1 MSKSRDIAD
10 SAATI
15 NYIDGLTSDAQ
26 GQIDTAT
33 SDIATNASD
42 IATKA
47 PLSNPTFTGT
57 VTATAFSGDGSG
69 LTGVDS
75 LPSQTGNNG
84 LFLTTDGS
92 TASWAEAGGGAWELL
107 STTTISGN
115 PSTLAYESIINSSY
129 SSYRVYCEDLVPSTG
144 TILNITLKKSGA
156 YLTSN
161 YYSLNINSTSSSVD
175 QSANQS
181 KIELVPI
188 DTGGNATSC
197 IVEFSN
203 LQSSLGMSEVI
214 TAAGN
219 GDGDRRFWS
228 VHSNKTSG
236 SCTGFRFGLN
246 SGTFASGTIYVYGLK
261 NSQEIHDG
269 QNQNC

>member
-47 PLSNPTFTGT
+47 PLSDPTFTGT

-107 STTTISGN
+107 NTYTASNVTSVEITDFSSTYDDYVIIIDRISATDYASLQCRLRIGG
-115 PSTLAYESIINSSY
+115 SIITSGYYWTNPYATFGNASIIQLTDYALSDSPTATNHAYGSAIINISSAND
-129 SSYRVYCEDLVPSTG
+129 SIHHSLTSIFKNFLLGNLSTG
-144 TILNITLKKSGA
+144 ISSGFQISTSGVLSGIQFFASVNNILTADFKIYGIKKS
-156 YLTSN
+156 
-161 YYSLNINSTSSSVD
+161 
-175 QSANQS
+175 
-181 KIELVPI
+181 
-188 DTGGNATSC
+188 
-197 IVEFSN
+197 
-203 LQSSLGMSEVI
+203 
-214 TAAGN
+214 
-219 GDGDRRFWS
+219 
-228 VHSNKTSG
+228 
-236 SCTGFRFGLN
+236 
-246 SGTFASGTIYVYGLK
+246 
-261 NSQEIHDG
+261 
-269 QNQNC
+269 